1 MPKIHLE
8 IVSEKTGI
16 FETIPPFE
24 IREFAAVKIVIK
36 PPINDTIP
44 MIPIFFV
51 P

>member
-16 FETIPPFE
+16 FE